1 MAKTE
6 VVTVRFGHDA
16 ITTTVTSS
24 GKAVERWITE
34 VLSARRIDGSRYDMV
49 AGLDVEWRPSYRGK
63 QNPVATLQLCV
74 DRRCLIFQLLHADY
88 LPAALP
94 GFLGDRA
101 VRFFGVGVD
110 ADAARLRADHGLEV
124 GRAVDLRGYAEE
136 YAGRPDLRQAG
147 LRAIAAA
154 VLGVDL
160 AKPHGVTTSRW
171 DARSLSDEQ
180 ITYGCLDAFVS
191 SEVAGKLQRQ
201 EQIFRFVS

>member
-1 MAKTE
+1 M
-6 VVTVRFGHDA
+6 VTVRFGQYA

-49 AGLDVEWRPSYRGK
+49 AGLDVEWRPSDRGK

-110 ADAARLRADHGLEV
+110 ADAARLRAEADHGLEV
-124 GRAVDLRGYAEE
+124 GWAVDLRGYAEE

-160 AKPHGVTTSRW
+160 AKPHGGATSRW

-180 ITYGCLDAFVS
+180 ITYACLDAFVS
-191 SEVAGKLQRQ
+191 SEVARKLQRQ
-201 EQIFRFVS
+201 EQIFRCVS

>member
-1 MAKTE
+1 M
-6 VVTVRFGHDA
+6 
-16 ITTTVTSS
+16 
-24 GKAVERWITE
+24 
-34 VLSARRIDGSRYDMV
+34 
-49 AGLDVEWRPSYRGK
+49 
-63 QNPVATLQLCV
+63 

-88 LPAALP
+88 LPAALH
-94 GFLGDRA
+94 GFLGDRT

-160 AKPHGVTTSRW
+160 AKPHGVTTNRW

-180 ITYGCLDAFVS
+180 ITYACLDAFVS
-191 SEVAGKLQRQ
+191 SEVARKLQRQ